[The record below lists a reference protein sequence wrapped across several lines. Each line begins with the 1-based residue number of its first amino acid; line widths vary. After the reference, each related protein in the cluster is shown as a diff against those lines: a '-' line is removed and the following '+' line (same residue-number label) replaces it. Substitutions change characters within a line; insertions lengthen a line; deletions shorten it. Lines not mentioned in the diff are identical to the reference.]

1 MDMKDLESAVREL
14 IETIYEV
21 KYTRPLY
28 VKELKRWNGEHL
40 GYKLILPLNK
50 DEKPIELAMEGNKDQ
65 FLDFI
70 KDELKHNGYNRVKF
84 YTAYRIYFSHGCCEK

>member
-14 IETIYEV
+14 IEQIYEA

-28 VKELKRWNGEHL
+28 VKELQRWDGSLL

-50 DEKPIELAMEGNKDQ
+50 DERPIELAMEGNKDQ
-65 FLDFI
+65 FLNFV
-70 KDELKHNGYNRVKF
+70 KDELTHNGYDRVKF
-84 YTAYRIYFSHGCCEK
+84 YTAQKIYFSHGCCEK

>member
-14 IETIYEV
+14 IEQIYEA

-28 VKELKRWNGEHL
+28 VKELQRWDGSLL

-50 DEKPIELAMEGNKDQ
+50 DERPIELAMEGKYMVRYLIAVFVFQ
-65 FLDFI
+65 QLQM
-70 KDELKHNGYNRVKF
+70 KHIRQTSCMWSKRKM
-84 YTAYRIYFSHGCCEK
+84 APCR